1 MHLENLLIGHTSL
14 AGKTGISVLLFTQR
28 VVCAY
33 HLCGSAPGTRD
44 VVPLNLGNSVEE
56 IDALVFTGGSAYGL
70 GASTGVMEYQQ
81 EQGRGLA
88 TPGRIVP
95 IVPTSCIFDLAYGE
109 PVYPTAQAA
118 YEACKAATNSEYTRG
133 RVGVGSG
140 ATVGKGLE
148 NGRPMTGGFGVGHIQ
163 AGELKVLACAAVNAF
178 GDVRENGKIIAGA
191 VDAHGQFLNIE
202 QHLLRGSAEAR
213 TSLPQNNTTLVAVVT
228 NAALNQEALFIVA
241 KMATAGLARALSPAF
256 SPWDGD
262 LVFSVSAG
270 QVRSDVTLVGT
281 IAAEA
286 TRLAILDAV
295 RESQVI
301 G

>member
-1 MHLENLLIGHTSL
+1 MHLENLLIGHKSL
-14 AGKTGISVLLFTQR
+14 AGNTGLSVLLFTQR

-95 IVPTSCIFDLAYGE
+95 IVPTACIFDLAYGE
-109 PVYPTAQAA
+109 PVYPAAQDA
-118 YEACKAATNSEYTRG
+118 YDACKVATNSEYARG

-163 AGELKVLACAAVNAF
+163 TGELKVLACAAVNAF

-191 VDAHGQFLNIE
+191 VDTHGQFLNIE

-213 TSLPQNNTTLVAVVT
+213 TSLPQNTTLVAVVT

-241 KMATAGLARALSPAF
+241 KMATAGFARALSPAL

-281 IAAEA
+281 VAAEA

>member
-1 MHLENLLIGHTSL
+1 MHLENLLIGHKSL
-14 AGKTGISVLLFTQR
+14 TGNTGISVLLFTQR

-95 IVPTSCIFDLAYGE
+95 IVPTACIFDLAYGK
-109 PVYPTAQAA
+109 PVYPAAQDA
-118 YEACKAATNSEYTRG
+118 YDACKAATNSEYARG

-178 GDVRENGKIIAGA
+178 GDVRENDKIIAGA
-191 VDAHGQFLNIE
+191 VDPHGQFLNVE

-213 TSLPQNNTTLVAVVT
+213 TSLPQNTTLVAVVT
-228 NAALNQEALFIVA
+228 NAALSQEALFIVA
-241 KMATAGLARALSPAF
+241 KMATAGFARALSPAF

-270 QVRSDVTLVGT
+270 QVRTDVTLVGT

>member
-1 MHLENLLIGHTSL
+1 MHFENLLIGHKSL
-14 AGKTGISVLLFTQR
+14 AGNTGISVLLFTQR

-44 VVPLNLGNSVEE
+44 VLPLNLGNSVEE

-95 IVPTSCIFDLAYGE
+95 IVPTACIFDLAYGE
-109 PVYPTAQAA
+109 PVYPAA
-118 YEACKAATNSEYTRG
+118 RDAYDACKAATNSEYARG
-133 RVGVGSG
+133 RVGVGNG

-163 AGELKVLACAAVNAF
+163 ADELKVLACAAVNAF

-191 VDAHGQFLNIE
+191 VDTHGQFLNIE

-213 TSLPQNNTTLVAVVT
+213 TSLPQNTTLVAVVT

-241 KMATAGLARALSPAF
+241 KMATAGFARALSPAL

-295 RESQVI
+295 RGSQVI

>member
-1 MHLENLLIGHTSL
+1 MHLENLLIGHKSL

-95 IVPTSCIFDLAYGE
+95 IVPTACIFDLAYGE
-109 PVYPTAQAA
+109 PVYPAAQDA
-118 YEACKAATNSEYTRG
+118 YDACKAATNNEYARG

-163 AGELKVLACAAVNAF
+163 TGELKVLACAAVNAF
-178 GDVRENGKIIAGA
+178 GDVRENGTIVAGA
-191 VDAHGQFLNIE
+191 VDTHGQFLNIE

-213 TSLPQNNTTLVAVVT
+213 TSLPQNTTLVAVVT

-241 KMATAGLARALSPAF
+241 KMATAGFARALSPAL

-281 IAAEA
+281 VAAEA

>member
-1 MHLENLLIGHTSL
+1 MHLENLLIGHKSL
-14 AGKTGISVLLFTQR
+14 TGNTGISVLLFTQR

-95 IVPTSCIFDLAYGE
+95 IVPTACIFDLAYGE
-109 PVYPTAQAA
+109 PVYPAAQDA
-118 YEACKAATNSEYTRG
+118 YDACKAATNSEYARG

-163 AGELKVLACAAVNAF
+163 TGELKVLACAAVNAF
-178 GDVRENGKIIAGA
+178 GDVRENGKIVAGA
-191 VDAHGQFLNIE
+191 VDTHGQFLNIE

-213 TSLPQNNTTLVAVVT
+213 TSLPQNTTLVAVVT

-241 KMATAGLARALSPAF
+241 KMATAGFARALSPAL

-281 IAAEA
+281 VAAEA

>member
-1 MHLENLLIGHTSL
+1 MHFENLLIGHKSL
-14 AGKTGISVLLFTQR
+14 AGNTGISVLLFTQR

-95 IVPTSCIFDLAYGE
+95 IVPTACIFDLAYGE
-109 PVYPTAQAA
+109 PVYPAAQDA
-118 YEACKAATNSEYTRG
+118 YAACKAATNSEYARG
-133 RVGVGSG
+133 RVGVGRG

-178 GDVRENGKIIAGA
+178 GDVRENGNITAGA
-191 VDAHGQFLNIE
+191 VDTHGRFLNTE
-202 QHLLRGSAEAR
+202 QHLIRGSAEAR

-241 KMATAGLARALSPAF
+241 KMATAGFARALSPAF

-270 QVRSDVTLVGT
+270 QARSDVTLVGT

-286 TRLAILDAV
+286 TRQAILDAV

>member
-1 MHLENLLIGHTSL
+1 MHFENLLIGHKSL
-14 AGKTGISVLLFTQR
+14 AGDTGISVLLFTQR

-95 IVPTSCIFDLAYGE
+95 IVPTACIFDLAYGE
-109 PVYPTAQAA
+109 PVYPAAQDA
-118 YEACKAATNSEYTRG
+118 YDACKAATNSEYARG

-191 VDAHGQFLNIE
+191 VDTHGRFLNIE

-213 TSLPQNNTTLVAVVT
+213 TSLPQNTTLVAVVT
-228 NAALNQEALFIVA
+228 NAALSQEALFIVA
-241 KMATAGLARALSPAF
+241 KMSTAGFARSISPAL

-270 QVRSDVTLVGT
+270 QVRTDVTLVGT

-295 RESQVI
+295 RESRVI

>member
-1 MHLENLLIGHTSL
+1 MHLENLLIGHKSL
-14 AGKTGISVLLFTQR
+14 TGNTGISVLLFTQR

-95 IVPTSCIFDLAYGE
+95 IVPTACIFDLAYGE
-109 PVYPTAQAA
+109 PVYPAAQDA
-118 YEACKAATNSEYTRG
+118 YDACKAATNSEYARG

-178 GDVRENGKIIAGA
+178 GDVRENDKIIAGA
-191 VDAHGQFLNIE
+191 VDPHGQFLNVE

-213 TSLPQNNTTLVAVVT
+213 TSLPQNTTLVAVVT
-228 NAALNQEALFIVA
+228 NAALSQEALFIVA
-241 KMATAGLARALSPAF
+241 KMATAGFARALSPAF

>member
-1 MHLENLLIGHTSL
+1 MHLENLLIGHQSL
-14 AGKTGISVLLFTQR
+14 AGNTGISVLLFTQR

-95 IVPTSCIFDLAYGE
+95 IVPTACIFDLAYGE
-109 PVYPTAQAA
+109 PAYPAAQDA
-118 YEACKAATNSEYTRG
+118 YAACKAATNSEYARG
-133 RVGVGSG
+133 RVGVGRG

-178 GDVRENGKIIAGA
+178 GDVRENDKIIAGA
-191 VDAHGQFLNIE
+191 VDTHGQFLNIE

-213 TSLPQNNTTLVAVVT
+213 TSLPQNTTLVAVVT
-228 NAALNQEALFIVA
+228 NATLSQEALFIVA
-241 KMATAGLARALSPAF
+241 KMATAGFARALSPAF

-281 IAAEA
+281 IAAEV

>member
-1 MHLENLLIGHTSL
+1 MHLENLLIGHQSL
-14 AGKTGISVLLFTQR
+14 AGNTGISVLLFTQR

-88 TPGRIVP
+88 TPSRIVP
-95 IVPTSCIFDLAYGE
+95 IVPTACIFDLAYGE
-109 PVYPTAQAA
+109 PVYPAAQDA
-118 YEACKAATNSEYTRG
+118 YDACKVATNSEYARG
-133 RVGVGSG
+133 RVGVGRG

-191 VDAHGQFLNIE
+191 VDTRGQFLNTE
-202 QHLLRGSAEAR
+202 KHLLRGSAEAR
-213 TSLPQNNTTLVAVVT
+213 TSLPQNNTTLIAVVT
-228 NAALNQEALFIVA
+228 NAALSQEALFIVA
-241 KMATAGLARALSPAF
+241 KMATAGFARALSPAF

-281 IAAEA
+281 IAAET

>member
-1 MHLENLLIGHTSL
+1 MHLENLLIGHQSL
-14 AGKTGISVLLFTQR
+14 AGNTGISVLLFTQR

-95 IVPTSCIFDLAYGE
+95 IVPTACIFDLAYGE
-109 PVYPTAQAA
+109 PAYPAAQDA
-118 YEACKAATNSEYTRG
+118 YAACKAATNSEYTRG
-133 RVGVGSG
+133 RVGVGRG

-178 GDVRENGKIIAGA
+178 GDVRENEKIIAGA
-191 VDAHGQFLNIE
+191 VDTHGQFLNIE

-213 TSLPQNNTTLVAVVT
+213 TSLPQNTTLVAVVT
-228 NAALNQEALFIVA
+228 NATLSQEALFIVA
-241 KMATAGLARALSPAF
+241 KMATAGFARALSPAF

-270 QVRSDVTLVGT
+270 QVRSEVTLVGT
-281 IAAEA
+281 IAAEV

-295 RESQVI
+295 RESRVI

>member
-1 MHLENLLIGHTSL
+1 MHLENLLIGHKSL

-95 IVPTSCIFDLAYGE
+95 IVPTACIFDLAYGE
-109 PVYPTAQAA
+109 PVYPAAQDA
-118 YEACKAATNSEYTRG
+118 YDACKAATNSEYARG

-163 AGELKVLACAAVNAF
+163 TGELKVLACAAVNAF
-178 GDVRENGKIIAGA
+178 GDVRENGKIVAGA
-191 VDAHGQFLNIE
+191 VDTHGQFLNIE

-213 TSLPQNNTTLVAVVT
+213 TSLPQNTTLVAVVT
-228 NAALNQEALFIVA
+228 NAALHQEALFIVA
-241 KMATAGLARALSPAF
+241 KMATAGFARALSPAL

-281 IAAEA
+281 VAVEA

>member
-1 MHLENLLIGHTSL
+1 MHFENLLIGHKSL
-14 AGKTGISVLLFTQR
+14 AGNTGISVLLFTQR

-95 IVPTSCIFDLAYGE
+95 IVPTACIFDLAYGE
-109 PVYPTAQAA
+109 PVYPVAQDA
-118 YEACKAATNSEYTRG
+118 YDACKAATNSEYARG

-178 GDVRENGKIIAGA
+178 GDVRENGKITAGA
-191 VDAHGQFLNIE
+191 VDAHGRFLNVE

-213 TSLPQNNTTLVAVVT
+213 TSLPQNTTLVAVVT
-228 NAALNQEALFIVA
+228 NAALSQEALFIVA
-241 KMATAGLARALSPAF
+241 KMATGGFARALSPVF

-281 IAAEA
+281 VAAEA

>member
-1 MHLENLLIGHTSL
+1 MHLENLLIGHKSL

-95 IVPTSCIFDLAYGE
+95 IVPTACIFDLAYGE
-109 PVYPTAQAA
+109 PVYPVAQDA
-118 YEACKAATNSEYTRG
+118 YDACKAATNSEYARG

-163 AGELKVLACAAVNAF
+163 TGELKVLACAAVNAF

-191 VDAHGQFLNIE
+191 VDTHGQFLNIE

-213 TSLPQNNTTLVAVVT
+213 ISLPQNTTLVAVVT
-228 NAALNQEALFIVA
+228 NAALHQEALFIVA
-241 KMATAGLARALSPAF
+241 KMATAGFARALSPAL

-281 IAAEA
+281 VAAEA

>member
-1 MHLENLLIGHTSL
+1 MHFENLLIGHKSL
-14 AGKTGISVLLFTQR
+14 AGNTGISVLLFTQR

-95 IVPTSCIFDLAYGE
+95 IVPTACIFDLAYGE
-109 PVYPTAQAA
+109 PVYPAAQDA
-118 YEACKAATNSEYTRG
+118 YDACKAATNSEYARG

-178 GDVRENGKIIAGA
+178 GDVRENGKITAGA
-191 VDAHGQFLNIE
+191 VDAHGRFLNVE

-213 TSLPQNNTTLVAVVT
+213 TSLPQNTTLVAVVT
-228 NAALNQEALFIVA
+228 NAALSQEALFIVA
-241 KMATAGLARALSPAF
+241 KMATAGFARALSPVF

-270 QVRSDVTLVGT
+270 QVRTDVTLVGT

-286 TRLAILDAV
+286 ARLAILDAV

>member
-1 MHLENLLIGHTSL
+1 MHLENLLIGHKSL
-14 AGKTGISVLLFTQR
+14 VGNTGISVLLFTQR

-95 IVPTSCIFDLAYGE
+95 IVPTACIFDLAYGE
-109 PVYPTAQAA
+109 PVYPAAQDA
-118 YEACKAATNSEYTRG
+118 YDACKAATNSEYARG
-133 RVGVGSG
+133 RVGVGIG

-178 GDVRENGKIIAGA
+178 GDVRENDKIIAGA
-191 VDAHGQFLNIE
+191 VDTHGQFLNIE

-213 TSLPQNNTTLVAVVT
+213 TSLPQNTTLVAVVT
-228 NAALNQEALFIVA
+228 NAALSQEALFIVA
-241 KMATAGLARALSPAF
+241 KMATAGFARALSPVF

>member
-1 MHLENLLIGHTSL
+1 MHLENLLIGHQSL
-14 AGKTGISVLLFTQR
+14 AGNTGISVLLFTQR

-81 EQGRGLA
+81 GQGRGLA

-95 IVPTSCIFDLAYGE
+95 IVPTACIFDLAYGE
-109 PVYPTAQAA
+109 PAYPAAQDGYA
-118 YEACKAATNSEYTRG
+118 ACKAATNSEYARG
-133 RVGVGSG
+133 RVGVGRG

-178 GDVRENGKIIAGA
+178 GDVRENDKIIAGA
-191 VDAHGQFLNIE
+191 VDTHGQFLNIE

-213 TSLPQNNTTLVAVVT
+213 TSLPQNTTLVAVVT
-228 NAALNQEALFIVA
+228 NATLSQEALFIVA
-241 KMATAGLARALSPAF
+241 KMATAGFARALSPAF

>member
-1 MHLENLLIGHTSL
+1 MHLENLLIGHKSL

-95 IVPTSCIFDLAYGE
+95 IVPTACIFDLAYGE
-109 PVYPTAQAA
+109 PVYPVAQDA
-118 YEACKAATNSEYTRG
+118 YDACKAATNSEYARG

-163 AGELKVLACAAVNAF
+163 TGELKVLACAAVNAF

-191 VDAHGQFLNIE
+191 VDTHGQFLNIE

-213 TSLPQNNTTLVAVVT
+213 TSLPQNTTLVAVVT
-228 NAALNQEALFIVA
+228 NAALHQEALFIVA
-241 KMATAGLARALSPAF
+241 KMATAGFARALSPAL

-281 IAAEA
+281 VAAEA

>member
-1 MHLENLLIGHTSL
+1 MHLENLLIGHKSL
-14 AGKTGISVLLFTQR
+14 AGNTGISVLLFTQR

-95 IVPTSCIFDLAYGE
+95 IVPTACIFDLAYGE
-109 PVYPTAQAA
+109 PVYPVAQDA
-118 YEACKAATNSEYTRG
+118 YDACKAATNSEYARG

-178 GDVRENGKIIAGA
+178 GDVRENGKITAGA
-191 VDAHGQFLNIE
+191 VDAHGRFLNVE

-213 TSLPQNNTTLVAVVT
+213 TSLPQNTTLVAVVT
-228 NAALNQEALFIVA
+228 NAALSQEALFIVA
-241 KMATAGLARALSPAF
+241 KMATGGFARALSPVF

-270 QVRSDVTLVGT
+270 QVRTDVTLVGT

>member
-1 MHLENLLIGHTSL
+1 MHLENLLIGHQSL
-14 AGKTGISVLLFTQR
+14 AGNTGISVLLFTQR

-95 IVPTSCIFDLAYGE
+95 IVPTACIFDLAYGE
-109 PVYPTAQAA
+109 PAYPAAQDA
-118 YEACKAATNSEYTRG
+118 YAACKAATNSEYARG
-133 RVGVGSG
+133 RVGVGRG

-191 VDAHGQFLNIE
+191 VDTRGQFLNTE
-202 QHLLRGSAEAR
+202 KHLLRGGAEAR
-213 TSLPQNNTTLVAVVT
+213 TSLPQNTTLVAVVT
-228 NAALNQEALFIVA
+228 NAALSQEALFIVA
-241 KMATAGLARALSPAF
+241 KMATAGFARALSPAF

-281 IAAEA
+281 IAAEV

>member
-1 MHLENLLIGHTSL
+1 MHLENLLIGHKSL
-14 AGKTGISVLLFTQR
+14 AGNTGISVLLFTQR

-95 IVPTSCIFDLAYGE
+95 IVPTACIFDLAYGE
-109 PVYPTAQAA
+109 PVYPAAQDA
-118 YEACKAATNSEYTRG
+118 YDACKAATNSEYARG

-148 NGRPMTGGFGVGHIQ
+148 TGRPMTGGFGVGHIQ

-178 GDVRENGKIIAGA
+178 GDVRENGKITAGA
-191 VDAHGQFLNIE
+191 VDAHGRFLNVE

-213 TSLPQNNTTLVAVVT
+213 TSLPQNTTLVAVVT
-228 NAALNQEALFIVA
+228 NAALSQEALFIVA
-241 KMATAGLARALSPAF
+241 KMATAGFARALSPVF

-270 QVRSDVTLVGT
+270 QVRTDVTLVGT

>member
-1 MHLENLLIGHTSL
+1 MHLENLLIGHKSL

-95 IVPTSCIFDLAYGE
+95 IVPTACIFDLAYGE
-109 PVYPTAQAA
+109 PVYPAAQDA
-118 YEACKAATNSEYTRG
+118 YDACKAATNSEYARG

-148 NGRPMTGGFGVGHIQ
+148 NGRPMTGGFGVGHMQ
-163 AGELKVLACAAVNAF
+163 TGELKVLACAAVNAF
-178 GDVRENGKIIAGA
+178 GDVRENGKIVAGA
-191 VDAHGQFLNIE
+191 VDTHGQFLNIE

-213 TSLPQNNTTLVAVVT
+213 TSLPQNTTLVAVVT

-241 KMATAGLARALSPAF
+241 KMATAGFARALSPAL

-281 IAAEA
+281 VAAEA

>member
-1 MHLENLLIGHTSL
+1 MHLENLLIGHKSL
-14 AGKTGISVLLFTQR
+14 AGNTGISVLLFTQR

-95 IVPTSCIFDLAYGE
+95 IVPTACIFDLVYGE
-109 PVYPTAQAA
+109 PVYPVAQDA
-118 YEACKAATNSEYTRG
+118 YDACKAATNSEYARG

-178 GDVRENGKIIAGA
+178 GDVRENGKITAGA
-191 VDAHGQFLNIE
+191 VDAHGRFLNVE

-213 TSLPQNNTTLVAVVT
+213 TSLPQNTTLVAVVT

-241 KMATAGLARALSPAF
+241 KMATAGFARALSPAL

-295 RESQVI
+295 RGAQVI

>member
-1 MHLENLLIGHTSL
+1 MHLENLLIGHKSL

-95 IVPTSCIFDLAYGE
+95 IVPTACIFDLAYGE
-109 PVYPTAQAA
+109 PVYPAAQDA
-118 YEACKAATNSEYTRG
+118 YDACKVATNSEYARG

-163 AGELKVLACAAVNAF
+163 TGELKVLACAAVNAF
-178 GDVRENGKIIAGA
+178 GDVRENGTIIAGA
-191 VDAHGQFLNIE
+191 VDTHGQFLNIE

-213 TSLPQNNTTLVAVVT
+213 TSLPQNTTLVAVVT

-241 KMATAGLARALSPAF
+241 KMATAGFARALSPAL

>member
-1 MHLENLLIGHTSL
+1 MHLENLLIGHKSL
-14 AGKTGISVLLFTQR
+14 AGNTGISVLLFTQR

-95 IVPTSCIFDLAYGE
+95 IVPTACIFDLAYGE
-109 PVYPTAQAA
+109 PVYPVAQDA
-118 YEACKAATNSEYTRG
+118 YDACKVATNSEYARG

-178 GDVRENGKIIAGA
+178 GDVRENGKITAGA
-191 VDAHGQFLNIE
+191 VDAHGRFLNIE

-213 TSLPQNNTTLVAVVT
+213 TSLPQNTTLVAVVT
-228 NAALNQEALFIVA
+228 NAALSQEALFIVA
-241 KMATAGLARALSPAF
+241 KMATGGFARALSPVF

-270 QVRSDVTLVGT
+270 QVRTDVTLVGT

-286 TRLAILDAV
+286 ARLAILDAV

>member
-1 MHLENLLIGHTSL
+1 MHLENLLIGHQSL
-14 AGKTGISVLLFTQR
+14 AGNTGISVLLFTQR

-33 HLCGSAPGTRD
+33 YLCGSAPGTRD

-81 EQGRGLA
+81 GQGRGLA

-95 IVPTSCIFDLAYGE
+95 IVPTACIFDLAYGE
-109 PVYPTAQAA
+109 PAYPAAQDA
-118 YEACKAATNSEYTRG
+118 YAACKAATNSEYARG
-133 RVGVGSG
+133 RVGVGRG

-148 NGRPMTGGFGVGHIQ
+148 NGRPMTGGFGVGHMQ

-178 GDVRENGKIIAGA
+178 GDVRENDKIIAGA
-191 VDAHGQFLNIE
+191 VDTHGQFLNIE

-213 TSLPQNNTTLVAVVT
+213 TSLPQNTTLAAVVT
-228 NAALNQEALFIVA
+228 NATLSQEALFIVA
-241 KMATAGLARALSPAF
+241 KMATAGFARALSPAF

-281 IAAEA
+281 IAAEV

>member
-1 MHLENLLIGHTSL
+1 MHFENLLIGHKSL
-14 AGKTGISVLLFTQR
+14 AGNTGISVLLFTQR

-95 IVPTSCIFDLAYGE
+95 IVPTACIFDLAYGE
-109 PVYPTAQAA
+109 PVYPAAQDA
-118 YEACKAATNSEYTRG
+118 YDACKVATNSEYARG
-133 RVGVGSG
+133 RVGVGRG

-148 NGRPMTGGFGVGHIQ
+148 NGRPMTGGFGVGHRQ
-163 AGELKVLACAAVNAF
+163 TGELKVLACAAVNAF
-178 GDVRENGKIIAGA
+178 GDVRENDKIIAGA
-191 VDAHGQFLNIE
+191 VDTHGRFLNIE
-202 QHLLRGSAEAR
+202 QHLLRGSAETR
-213 TSLPQNNTTLVAVVT
+213 TALPQNTTLVAVVT
-228 NAALNQEALFIVA
+228 NAALSQEALFIVA
-241 KMATAGLARALSPAF
+241 KMATAGFARALSPAL

-295 RESQVI
+295 RESRVI

>member
-1 MHLENLLIGHTSL
+1 MHFENLLIGHKSL
-14 AGKTGISVLLFTQR
+14 AGNTGISVLLFTQR

-95 IVPTSCIFDLAYGE
+95 IVPTACIFDLAYGE
-109 PVYPTAQAA
+109 PVYPVAQDA
-118 YEACKAATNSEYTRG
+118 YDACKAATNSEYARG

-178 GDVRENGKIIAGA
+178 GDVRENGKITAGA
-191 VDAHGQFLNIE
+191 VDAHGRFLNVE
-202 QHLLRGSAEAR
+202 QHLLRGSAAAR
-213 TSLPQNNTTLVAVVT
+213 TSLPQNTTLVAVVT
-228 NAALNQEALFIVA
+228 NAALSQEALFIVA
-241 KMATAGLARALSPAF
+241 KMATGGFARALSPVF

-270 QVRSDVTLVGT
+270 QVRTDVTLIGT

-286 TRLAILDAV
+286 ARLAILDAV

>member
-1 MHLENLLIGHTSL
+1 MHLENLLIGHKSL

-95 IVPTSCIFDLAYGE
+95 IVPTACIFDLAYGE
-109 PVYPTAQAA
+109 PVYPAAQDA
-118 YEACKAATNSEYTRG
+118 YDACKAATNSEYARG

-163 AGELKVLACAAVNAF
+163 TGELKVLACAAVNAF
-178 GDVRENGKIIAGA
+178 GDVRENGKIVAGA
-191 VDAHGQFLNIE
+191 VDTHGQFLNIE

-213 TSLPQNNTTLVAVVT
+213 TSLPQNTTLVAVVT
-228 NAALNQEALFIVA
+228 NAALHQEALFIVA
-241 KMATAGLARALSPAF
+241 KMATAGFARALSPAL

-281 IAAEA
+281 VAAEA

>member
-1 MHLENLLIGHTSL
+1 MHLENLLIGHQSL
-14 AGKTGISVLLFTQR
+14 AGNTGISVLLFTQR

-95 IVPTSCIFDLAYGE
+95 IVPTACIFDLAYGE
-109 PVYPTAQAA
+109 PVYPAAQDA
-118 YEACKAATNSEYTRG
+118 YAACKAATNSEYARG
-133 RVGVGSG
+133 RVGVGRG

-178 GDVRENGKIIAGA
+178 GDVRENDKIIAGA
-191 VDAHGQFLNIE
+191 VDSHGQFLNIE

-213 TSLPQNNTTLVAVVT
+213 TSLPQNTTLVAVVT
-228 NAALNQEALFIVA
+228 NATLSQEALFIVA
-241 KMATAGLARALSPAF
+241 KMATAGFARALSPAF

-281 IAAEA
+281 IAAEV

>member
-1 MHLENLLIGHTSL
+1 MHLENLLIGHKSL
-14 AGKTGISVLLFTQR
+14 AGNTGISVLLFTQR

-95 IVPTSCIFDLAYGE
+95 IVPTACIFDLAYGE
-109 PVYPTAQAA
+109 PVYPAAQDA
-118 YEACKAATNSEYTRG
+118 YDACKVATNSEYARG

-163 AGELKVLACAAVNAF
+163 TGELKVLACAAVNAF
-178 GDVRENGKIIAGA
+178 GDVRENDKIIAGA
-191 VDAHGQFLNIE
+191 VDTHGQFLNIE

-213 TSLPQNNTTLVAVVT
+213 TSLPQNTTLVAVVT
-228 NAALNQEALFIVA
+228 NAALHQEALFIVA
-241 KMATAGLARALSPAF
+241 KMATAGFARALSPAL

-281 IAAEA
+281 VAAEA

>member
-1 MHLENLLIGHTSL
+1 MHLENLLIGHKSL
-14 AGKTGISVLLFTQR
+14 VGNTGISVLLFTQR

-95 IVPTSCIFDLAYGE
+95 IVPTACIFDLAYGE
-109 PVYPTAQAA
+109 PVYPAAQDA
-118 YEACKAATNSEYTRG
+118 YDACKAATNSEYARG

-178 GDVRENGKIIAGA
+178 GDVRENGKITAGA
-191 VDAHGQFLNIE
+191 VDAHGRFLNVE

-213 TSLPQNNTTLVAVVT
+213 TSLPQNTTLGAVVT
-228 NAALNQEALFIVA
+228 NATLSQEALFIVA
-241 KMATAGLARALSPAF
+241 KMATAGFARALSPAF

>member
-1 MHLENLLIGHTSL
+1 MHLENLLIGHQSL
-14 AGKTGISVLLFTQR
+14 AGNTGISVLLFTQR

-81 EQGRGLA
+81 GQGRGLA

-95 IVPTSCIFDLAYGE
+95 IVPTACIFDLAYGE
-109 PVYPTAQAA
+109 PVYPAAQDA
-118 YEACKAATNSEYTRG
+118 YAACKAATNSEYARG
-133 RVGVGSG
+133 RVGVGRG

-178 GDVRENGKIIAGA
+178 GDVRENDKIIAGA
-191 VDAHGQFLNIE
+191 VDTHGQFLNIE

-213 TSLPQNNTTLVAVVT
+213 TSLPQNTTLVAVVT
-228 NAALNQEALFIVA
+228 NATLSQEALFIVA
-241 KMATAGLARALSPAF
+241 KMATAGFARALSPAF

-281 IAAEA
+281 IAAEV

>member
-1 MHLENLLIGHTSL
+1 MHLENLLIGHQSL
-14 AGKTGISVLLFTQR
+14 AGNTGISVLLFTQR

-95 IVPTSCIFDLAYGE
+95 IVPTACIFDLAYGE
-109 PVYPTAQAA
+109 PVYPAAQDA
-118 YEACKAATNSEYTRG
+118 YAACKAATNSEYTRG
-133 RVGVGSG
+133 RVGVGRG

-178 GDVRENGKIIAGA
+178 GDVRENEKIIAGA
-191 VDAHGQFLNIE
+191 VDTHGQFLNIE

-213 TSLPQNNTTLVAVVT
+213 TSLPQNTTLVAVVT
-228 NAALNQEALFIVA
+228 NATLSQEALFIVA
-241 KMATAGLARALSPAF
+241 KMATAGFARALSPAF

-270 QVRSDVTLVGT
+270 QVRSEVTLVGT
-281 IAAEA
+281 IAAEV

-295 RESQVI
+295 RESRVI